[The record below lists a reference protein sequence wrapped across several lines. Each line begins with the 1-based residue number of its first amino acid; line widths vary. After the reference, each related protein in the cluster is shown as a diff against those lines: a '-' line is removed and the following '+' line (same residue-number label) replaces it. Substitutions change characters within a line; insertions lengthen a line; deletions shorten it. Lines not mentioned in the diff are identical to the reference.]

1 MMRGSIGK
9 LVAGSLALARRWQ
22 KQQLR
27 RLNVHEY
34 QGAELMNKYGINVP
48 EGVAASSIE
57 EVKEAVNLYF
67 PVVVKSQILAGGR
80 GLGTFKSGLKGGVH
94 IVKTE
99 EVADIA
105 GKMLGQILV
114 TKQTGPQGKI
124 VSKVYLCQK
133 LSLINEMYLAITLDR
148 KTAGPLIIACKK
160 GGTSIEDLA
169 EKFPDMIIKVP
180 IDVFKGITDEDAAKV
195 VDGLAPKVADRCA
208 SIEQVKKLYQLFCEC
223 DCTLLE
229 INPIAE
235 TSDNLLVAADAK
247 LNFDDNAAFRRK
259 EIFALQDPTQ
269 EDPREVVE
277 AFKILTSD
285 DKVKAILVNI
295 FGGIMKC
302 DVIASGIVN
311 AARQVS
317 LKVPVVVRLEGTN
330 VDQGKRILKVP
341 LDILSVDTAML
352 LGGKVFDDMLD
363 YRCALFPRTSGHLF
377 LGYRGRR
384 ILRSEFDPIPDK
396 TLVLSSE
403 FDGARPPE
411 RLISRAI
418 SLHEAPQPDARRIP
432 LSLVDLKLLP
442 AFSFQS
448 WGLSTLNLELKDLVF
463 GFFFVK
469 GTWGLGFLA
478 FFFVGFPRFVEG
490 EGLAGMDTDTVR
502 DVASFDPELLQL
514 PEVSRLALKERP
526 KMAKELFFQWLSLP
540 ETGKLVKSLI
550 EDAKSGLPLNAAGS
564 SSTSNAATNSS
575 LPSMFP
581 AGSAPPLSPR
591 STSGSPRFM
600 KRSLGAGPSPFG
612 SPLKLVSEPVNE
624 VIPQFYFQNGRPPP
638 KAMKDQCLSRLDY
651 LFFGNMDGL
660 QIQEFKT
667 VTKEICKLPSF
678 LSSSLFRKIDV
689 ECTGMVTRDA
699 FIVYWVN
706 GNMMTKDIATQIFT
720 ILKQADRKYLTQED
734 FKPVLRELLA
744 THPGLEFLQ
753 GTPEFQERYAET
765 VIYRIFY
772 YMNRSGNGQLTL
784 RELKHGDLIAAMQH
798 ADEEEDIN
806 KVLRYFSYEHFY
818 VIYCK
823 FWELDTD
830 HDFLIDKENLIRYG
844 NHALTYRIVER
855 IFSQV
860 PRKFKSKADGKM
872 GYEDFVYF
880 ILAEEDKSAER
891 SLEYWFKCID
901 LDSNGILTA
910 NEMQFFYE
918 EQLHRMECMAQEP
931 VLFEDILCQMIDMIG
946 PENESY
952 FTLRDLKGG
961 KLSGNIFNI
970 LFNLNKFMAFETR
983 DPFLIRQ
990 ERENPTL
997 TEWDR
1002 FAHREYIRLSMEED
1016 GEDASNGSGDIWD
1029 ESLEAPF

>member
-1 MMRGSIGK
+1 MG
-9 LVAGSLALARRWQ
+9 
-22 KQQLR
+22 
-27 RLNVHEY
+27 
-34 QGAELMNKYGINVP
+34 
-48 EGVAASSIE
+48 
-57 EVKEAVNLYF
+57 
-67 PVVVKSQILAGGR
+67 
-80 GLGTFKSGLKGGVH
+80 
-94 IVKTE
+94 
-99 EVADIA
+99 
-105 GKMLGQILV
+105 
-114 TKQTGPQGKI
+114 
-124 VSKVYLCQK
+124 
-133 LSLINEMYLAITLDR
+133 
-148 KTAGPLIIACKK
+148 
-160 GGTSIEDLA
+160 
-169 EKFPDMIIKVP
+169 
-180 IDVFKGITDEDAAKV
+180 
-195 VDGLAPKVADRCA
+195 
-208 SIEQVKKLYQLFCEC
+208 
-223 DCTLLE
+223 
-229 INPIAE
+229 
-235 TSDNLLVAADAK
+235 
-247 LNFDDNAAFRRK
+247 
-259 EIFALQDPTQ
+259 
-269 EDPREVVE
+269 
-277 AFKILTSD
+277 
-285 DKVKAILVNI
+285 
-295 FGGIMKC
+295 
-302 DVIASGIVN
+302 
-311 AARQVS
+311 
-317 LKVPVVVRLEGTN
+317 
-330 VDQGKRILKVP
+330 
-341 LDILSVDTAML
+341 
-352 LGGKVFDDMLD
+352 
-363 YRCALFPRTSGHLF
+363 
-377 LGYRGRR
+377 
-384 ILRSEFDPIPDK
+384 
-396 TLVLSSE
+396 
-403 FDGARPPE
+403 
-411 RLISRAI
+411 
-418 SLHEAPQPDARRIP
+418 
-432 LSLVDLKLLP
+432 
-442 AFSFQS
+442 
-448 WGLSTLNLELKDLVF
+448 
-463 GFFFVK
+463 
-469 GTWGLGFLA
+469 
-478 FFFVGFPRFVEG
+478 
-490 EGLAGMDTDTVR
+490 TDTVR
-502 DVASFDPELLQL
+502 DVASLDPELLQL
-514 PEVSRLALKERP
+514 PEVSHLALKAKP
-526 KMAKELFFQWLSLP
+526 KIAEELYFQWLSFP

-550 EDAKSGLPLNAAGS
+550 EDAKSGSPLNAVGS
-564 SSTSNAATNSS
+564 SSTSGAAATNS

-591 STSGSPRFM
+591 STTGSPRFM
-600 KRSLGAGPSPFG
+600 KRSSGAGPSPFG

-638 KAMKDQCLSRLDY
+638 KALKEQCLSRIDH
-651 LFFGNMDGL
+651 LFFGNMGGV

-689 ECTGMVTRDA
+689 ECTGIVTRYSSFACKDETTISDLLRPHESQALGRFLGCYRDA
-699 FIVYWVN
+699 FVEYWIN
-706 GNMMTKDIATQIFT
+706 SNMMTKDIATQIFT

-772 YMNRSGNGQLTL
+772 YMNRSGNGQITL
-784 RELKHGDLIAAMQH
+784 RELKRGDLIAAMQH

-844 NHALTYRIVER
+844 NHSLTYRIVER

-880 ILAEEDKSAER
+880 ILAEEDKSAEP

-901 LDSNGILTA
+901 LDGNGIITA

>member
-67 PVVVKSQILAGGR
+67 PVGKSLICMGNITRIPSIRVVVKSQILAGGR

-269 EDPREVVE
+269 EDPREVQMHFLTSVVVE

-330 VDQGKRILKVP
+330 VDQGKRIL
-341 LDILSVDTAML
+341 
-352 LGGKVFDDMLD
+352 
-363 YRCALFPRTSGHLF
+363 
-377 LGYRGRR
+377 
-384 ILRSEFDPIPDK
+384 
-396 TLVLSSE
+396 
-403 FDGARPPE
+403 
-411 RLISRAI
+411 
-418 SLHEAPQPDARRIP
+418 
-432 LSLVDLKLLP
+432 
-442 AFSFQS
+442 
-448 WGLSTLNLELKDLVF
+448 
-463 GFFFVK
+463 K

-689 ECTGMVTRDA
+689 ECTGMVTRRTLNPSC
-699 FIVYWVN
+699 VN
-706 GNMMTKDIATQIFT
+706 FWQPIQVWSSYRGHLSFRKDMVAKFEGLGDNDSLANMAWNWSSLCWECIKKS
-720 ILKQADRKYLTQED
+720 L
-734 FKPVLRELLA
+734 
-744 THPGLEFLQ
+744 
-753 GTPEFQERYAET
+753 AET